1 MKKLALIAA
10 LIACSTASA
19 ATERLNFLYRGFY
32 DVRTQSFDPT
42 REFVLRVDAED
53 LNGDGTYAAEE
64 LTSFR
69 FGRFFKDGVGCDISY
84 DSWNCLYSFSYTPG
98 SAPSFSASTGFRI
111 DDANRETAFTSGD
124 KYTDDYRSLR
134 WSGYHYELRW
144 TDQTVLTVGAVP
156 EPSTWAMLG
165 LGLAAVGAAAR
176 RRRRR

>member
-32 DVRTQSFDPT
+32 DVRTQSFDPN
-42 REFVLRVDAED
+42 RELLLTVDAED
-53 LNGDGTYAAEE
+53 RNGDGTYALDE
-64 LTSFR
+64 LERFSF
-69 FGRFFKDGVGCDISY
+69 GQFFQWSVGCYSGPE
-84 DSWNCLYSFSYTPG
+84 SWDCLRSFSYTPG
-98 SAPSFSASTGFRI
+98 SAPSFSGSRGYSI
-111 DDANRETAFTSGD
+111 DSGRSEISFTSGVN
-124 KYTDDYRSLR
+124 YLNSEST
-134 WSGYHYELRW
+134 WWGGHYYEFRW

-165 LGLAAVGAAAR
+165 LGLAAVGAVAR